1 MSEVYVEETCSEN
14 NLSWFR
20 IIKILLAVVVG
31 VVILLVI
38 FLPEPISRETRER
51 ADRIKCMANMRNLG
65 IAFYIYAQDN
75 SNSYPT
81 PEKWCD
87 LLVMNYEVKLEYL
100 VCKGSDAKIGESSYA
115 LNKNIA
121 GKKYSEVP
129 PDTVLLF
136 ETLGGWN
143 QVGGSELLTT
153 DNHKGEGC
161 NVVFVDWHAEF
172 VKAERIA
179 ALKWDTEKKDS
190 ESIE

>member
-1 MSEVYVEETCSEN
+1 MNEVSVEETCSEN

-20 IIKILLAVVVG
+20 IIKILLAVIVG
-31 VVILLVI
+31 LVILLVI
-38 FLPEPISRETRER
+38 FIPKPISRETRER
-51 ADRIKCMANMRNLG
+51 AERIKCMTNMRNLG

-100 VCKGSDAKIGESSYA
+100 VCKSSDAKIGESSYA

-136 ETLGGWN
+136 ETLRGWN
-143 QVGGSELLTT
+143 QVGGSEMLTT
-153 DNHKGEGC
+153 ENHKGKGC
-161 NVVFVDWHAEF
+161 NVLFNDWHVEF

-179 ALKWDTEKKDS
+179 ELKWAAEEKDS